1 MLKIRSLRTAILAG
15 AVTAVLVAG
24 STLASDGRRGS
35 ADSEHGTNGDHGN
48 NGKVLD
54 ASLAGIPAT
63 LTGQTFMG
71 AIGGGVAWKID
82 SGRARLSSGGQL
94 DVRVRGL
101 VLAAGASVGTNPI
114 PTGRALVSCGG
125 AVVAMSDS
133 VPFSTQGDA
142 RVKATVTLPASCL
155 APVIFFAG
163 DTAAGPRWFAV
174 TGF

>member
-1 MLKIRSLRTAILAG
+1 MLKIRSFRTAILAG

-24 STLASDGRRGS
+24 STLASDGNRGGS
-35 ADSEHGTNGDHGN
+35 DGDHGN
-48 NGKVLD
+48 NGDHGNGAKVLD

-71 AIGGGVAWKID
+71 AVGGGVAWQID
-82 SGRARLSSGGQL
+82 SGRARLSSSGRL
-94 DVRVRGL
+94 DVRVKGL
-101 VLAAGASVGTNPI
+101 VLAAGASAGTNPI
-114 PTGRALVSCGG
+114 ATGRALVSCSG

-142 RVKATVTLPASCL
+142 RVNATVTLPASCL